1 MADGSNQRFGAVDTE
16 EIKKLTF
23 ETRTELDTII
33 GFADLLAED
42 LTDKPDVLPDLHHIR
57 QSAVNIRQMVSSLE
71 NHVNKAN
78 EAATRDPLTGIWNRR
93 AFEARCRDAFAR
105 EPDAAMSL
113 VLIDLDK
120 FKYVN
125 DTYGHLVGDEVLK
138 AIVQRCQSA
147 VRESDVLA
155 RLAGDEFVL
164 LLPHTP
170 PEEAFGVADRVR
182 VAVVKEP
189 LATSAG
195 ALPVTV
201 SVGVATRRPGDA
213 AINHLIERA
222 DRAMYVS
229 KNEGRNRITSL
240 SE

>member
-1 MADGSNQRFGAVDTE
+1 MVTRLESHVTE
-16 EIKKLTF
+16 AT
-23 ETRTELDTII
+23 
-33 GFADLLAED
+33 
-42 LTDKPDVLPDLHHIR
+42 
-57 QSAVNIRQMVSSLE
+57 
-71 NHVNKAN
+71 

-93 AFEARCRDAFAR
+93 AFETMCREAFLM
-105 EPDAAMSL
+105 EPDAPMSL

-138 AIVQRCQSA
+138 GVVARSQSA
-147 VRESDVLA
+147 VRDTDILA

-170 PEEAFGVADRVR
+170 PDEAFGVAERVR
-182 VAVVKEP
+182 AAVAEP
-189 LATSAG
+189 HLETSAG
-195 ALPVTV
+195 ALPVSV
-201 SVGVATRRPGDA
+201 SVGVATRHSGDS

-229 KNEGRNRITSL
+229 KNEGRNRITAL
-240 SE
+240 AE

>member
-1 MADGSNQRFGAVDTE
+1 MSNVGSQRFGAVDTE

-42 LTDKPDVLPDLHHIR
+42 LTDKPDALPDLHHIR

-71 NHVNKAN
+71 SQLNKAN

-93 AFEARCRDAFAR
+93 AFEARCREAFAR
-105 EPDAAMSL
+105 DPEGPMSL
-113 VLIDLDK
+113 VLIDLDR

-138 AIVQRCQSA
+138 RVVMRCQQA

-164 LLPHTP
+164 LLPKTP
-170 PEEAFGVADRVR
+170 PEEAYGVADRVR
-182 VAVVKEP
+182 LSVVSEP
-189 LATSAG
+189 LRTSAG
-195 ALPVTV
+195 ELAVTV
-201 SVGVATRRPGDA
+201 SVGVATRRAGDV
-213 AINHLIERA
+213 AITNLIERA
-222 DRAMYVS
+222 DKAMYMS
-229 KNEGRNRITSL
+229 KSEGRNKITSAI
-240 SE
+240 